1 MEFVNQIKHNYK
13 ENIRGYIIIWL
24 LLLIAIAFCVT
35 QTIQLYNEDGKRIVD
50 VERVKE
56 SGYRDFIEFGL
67 PEGMDLEEYFP
78 VYVGDSYQ
86 SSIFIVLSLVII
98 TYVFILSKR
107 NHNNYR
113 NGRLYVAISLLFY
126 IGVIYGVLSWCDN
139 VTVFVDYFHFHFH
152 ESTFVDL
159 CRSFIF
165 SFVCLVIYL
174 SLCGIFYRIS
184 SWGRSKG
191 YIFTILIISIILP
204 IWIFISLFFLFC
216 ILFVGLL

>member
-35 QTIQLYNEDGKRIVD
+35 QTIQLYNEDGEKIVD

-56 SGYRDFIEFGL
+56 GGYRDFIEFGL

-86 SSIFIVLSLVII
+86 SSIFILLSLVII

-107 NHNNYR
+107 NHNDYR

-126 IGVIYGVLSWCDN
+126 IGVIYGILSWCDN
-139 VTVFVDYFHFHFH
+139 VTVFVDYFHLYIH

-159 CRSFIF
+159 CGSFIF

-204 IWIFISLFFLFC
+204 IWIIISLLSLFY